1 MKDSII
7 TFKEPKSPISEAFRK
22 MRTNI
27 TFSDIDHELQV
38 LAITS
43 TDKSEGKTTI
53 LGNYA
58 VALAQSGKRT
68 LIIDCDLRR
77 PQMHRKFDLGNG
89 KGLTNILLKE
99 IDIVDGIQ
107 KTEVPDLF
115 IITSGPIPPNPSEI
129 LASRRMG
136 VVIDDLK
143 NNFDY
148 ILLDAPPVGMV
159 TDAAVLS
166 PVVEGYIVVVS
177 LGQCNRDGVRY
188 AIENL
193 KKINARIIGVVANK
207 VPVSKRHGYYG
218 YYYNAYYEEEAIIN
232 GETKKEKRKREKKH
246 KHREKVT
253 Q

>member
-1 MKDSII
+1 MQDSII
-7 TFKEPKSPISEAFRK
+7 TYKQPKSPISEAFRK

-27 TFSDIDHELQV
+27 TFSDIDHEIQV

-77 PQMHRKFDLGNG
+77 PQMHRKFDLSNS
-89 KGLTNILLKE
+89 KGLTSILLKE

-107 KTEVPDLF
+107 KTEVPGLF

-136 VVIDDLK
+136 ELMGDLK

-188 AIENL
+188 AVENL
-193 KKINARIIGVVANK
+193 KKINARIIGVVANR
-207 VPVSKRHGYYG
+207 VPITKRNRYYG
-218 YYYNAYYEEEAIIN
+218 YYNAYYGEEPITNE
-232 GETKKEKRKREKKH
+232 ETKKRKWKNKK
-246 KHREKVT
+246 KNKT
-253 Q
+253 QENIGQ